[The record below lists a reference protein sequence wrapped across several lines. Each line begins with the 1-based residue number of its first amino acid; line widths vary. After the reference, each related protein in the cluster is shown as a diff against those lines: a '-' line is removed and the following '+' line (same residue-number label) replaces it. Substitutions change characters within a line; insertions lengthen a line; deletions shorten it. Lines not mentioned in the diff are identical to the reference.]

1 MIDSRKIEVCKCQ
14 YAHFA
19 HIRLSFGCTDEKMD
33 FGTYLDT
40 NCRIPQILKFA
51 KLKFW
56 NIHRHIFRI
65 SKRPDLEQSRIY
77 REINYLLENL
87 MCGVFPMGPVWWG

>member
-1 MIDSRKIEVCKCQ
+1 MIYSRKIEVCKCQ

-40 NCRIPQILKFA
+40 YG
-51 KLKFW
+51 
-56 NIHRHIFRI
+56 RI
-65 SKRPDLEQSRIY
+65 SKTMTFEHTLSRSKYTHHQHYIFLTFGFFF
-77 REINYLLENL
+77 LLETDPL
-87 MCGVFPMGPVWWG
+87 GSMVWNTILLLDMICHLWE